1 MHSLQR
7 LQDRAHLFAGMWEIF
22 VMGSIFSGH
31 PMLTWAR
38 KRRQSQYL
46 LPSQIC
52 SRRYSWQSELGLGL
66 YLLFFRSLAIWEKN
80 KNTNMEEKME
90 GNIYAGVSSE
100 LMLLCISDRQRQSA
114 LSYPGTCRS
123 HGCP

>member
-46 LPSQIC
+46 LLSQIC
-52 SRRYSWQSELGLGL
+52 SQNEGWVCICFFSGH
-66 YLLFFRSLAIWEKN
+66 LLFGRKKN
-80 KNTNMEEKME
+80 HINMEEME
-90 GNIYAGVSSE
+90 GNVYAGVSSE

-114 LSYPGTCRS
+114 LSYPGTWRS